1 MMTPTEPPAGAFVL
15 PSTLVEQGFVLRPET
30 EADIPFLRRLY
41 ASTRWDELAITN
53 WSDAEK
59 LAFADSQF
67 GLQHQHY
74 RAFFPTTAWG
84 VLEDNDVPVGRLYLE
99 RRDTTLHILD
109 IALLPEWRGRGIGTA
124 IMEWICAQAGAAG
137 KSVTIAVEKFNP
149 AQTLYRRLG
158 FREIADQGPHWEMER
173 RAAADERTGV
183 S

>member
-1 MMTPTEPPAGAFVL
+1 MVPTEPPQDDAFTL
-15 PSTLVEQGFVLRPET
+15 PPTLVEQGFVLRPEI
-30 EADIPFLRRLY
+30 EADIPFLHRLY
-41 ASTRWDELAITN
+41 ASTRWNELALTN

-59 LAFADSQF
+59 LAFADNQF
-67 GLQHQHY
+67 GLQRRHY
-74 RAFFPTTAWG
+74 RDYFPTTAWG
-84 VLEDNDVPVGRLYLE
+84 VLEDNGLPVGRLYLE

-158 FREIADQGPHWEMER
+158 FREIADQGPHWEMEW
-173 RAAADERTGV
+173 RAAADERTGI

>member
-1 MMTPTEPPAGAFVL
+1 MTATKPPEADAFVL
-15 PSTLVEQGFVLRPET
+15 PPTLVEQGLVLRPET
-30 EADIPFLRRLY
+30 DADIPFLRRLY

-67 GLQHQHY
+67 GLQRQHY
-74 RAFFPTTAWG
+74 RAYFPTTAWG
-84 VLEDNDVPVGRLYLE
+84 VLEDNGVPIGRLYLE

-124 IMEWICAQAGAAG
+124 LMEWICAQAGAAG

-149 AQTLYRRLG
+149 AQKLYRRLG
-158 FREIADQGPHWEMER
+158 FCEIADQGPHWEMEWR
-173 RAAADERTGV
+173 VAADERAGFN
-183 S
+183 